1 MSWKSLIGAA
11 LLSIGLTLCWAQEA
25 SKPVPQPS
33 SQSQP
38 SAAPAPQNPHNF
50 QVSDEDA
57 ARKNPLRFT
66 DVSVAR
72 GKQVFAS
79 QCAMCHGDSGDGTGD
94 LAMDMGV
101 KPPDFTKPQALKDRT
116 DGALFTI
123 IGTGNSTMPGQAKRM
138 SDYYR
143 WCLVNYLRSLGK
155 RTPVKATQEEI
166 DADQHKVIIPQSE
179 TAPHA

>member
-1 MSWKSLIGAA
+1 MSWKAMLGVA

-25 SKPVPQPS
+25 SQTAPKPNPQAA
-33 SQSQP
+33 P
-38 SAAPAPQNPHNF
+38 SAAPAPPNPHVF
-50 QVSDEDA
+50 QITPEQA

-79 QCAMCHGDSGDGTGD
+79 QCAMCHGETGNGKGD

-101 KPPDFTKPQALKDRT
+101 KPPDFTNLETLKKRT
-116 DGALFTI
+116 DGELYTI
-123 IGTGNSTMPGQAKRM
+123 IGEGNTTMPGQSKRM
-138 SDYYR
+138 SEYYR
-143 WCLVNYLRSLGK
+143 WCLVNYLRSLSG

-166 DADQHKVIIPQSE
+166 DADQQKIIIPQ
-179 TAPHA
+179 H